1 MRDVFFSTQDENGE
15 ERLYSVKDLSHKV
28 AKKFRKLTG
37 RETIKDKAENVV
49 ESAKKGIKTAGK
61 WAAKEANGAGKLAKD
76 LAVKGVD
83 AAKAHPVKTAL
94 GATTAVA
101 VPVASVAGYKYYK
114 KHKKACK

>member
-1 MRDVFFSTQDENGE
+1 MLIVRDVYFSAYDEDGE

-61 WAAKEANGAGKLAKD
+61 WAAKEAGKGKD
-76 LAVKGVD
+76 LAKKGVEL
-83 AAKAHPVKTAL
+83 AKANPKVAAGIGTA
-94 GATTAVA
+94 AVA

-114 KHKKACK
+114 KHKKSCK

>member
-49 ESAKKGIKTAGK
+49 ESAKKGVKTAGK
-61 WAAKEANGAGKLAKD
+61 WAAKEAGKGKDLAMKGVKLAK
-76 LAVKGVD
+76 ANPKV
-83 AAKAHPVKTAL
+83 AAGIGTA
-94 GATTAVA
+94 AVA
-101 VPVASVAGYKYYK
+101 IPTAAIVGK
-114 KHKKACK
+114 KLIDKKNDKKNK